1 MRKPDAAACPE
12 EPCAERMLMS
22 ADGAFVPLVGG
33 VWGDVKLLA
42 IGQVEVQQAASPAGL
57 PSVQTSQISYF
68 ARLSDAATFS
78 DQASAEVRRRGLE
91 RARAVCAVQ
100 DGADWLG
107 GLTDSHRA
115 DALRILD
122 FAHAAQRLA
131 SIGELCVAAGH
142 MLEATWLETRLHQLK
157 HEGAA
162 SALAAVEQLYEELGQ
177 PEPMGEHVRSLRKR
191 RVQMDS
197 PAFQRAGWPIG
208 SGMVERGHKLV
219 LQARLKGAGMHWQ
232 PAQVNAML
240 ALRQALC
247 NERWDEAWQ
256 DQRRWNRQS
265 RTAQRQRLHQ
275 ARWQQRQPLPP
286 PAAPVAT
293 AAASPKPPPA
303 SGRTPAQYRWGRST
317 ISPRMLRQGGLAKK

>member
-1 MRKPDAAACPE
+1 MSVVRTVGRAFFPLDLELDLAPTCLLPHAHQALVRLGALLPFAQAAKQLEALLGLQVSASLVRQQTEQAGRGSLAVKNAQAEPLAACPE

-33 VWGDVKLLA
+33 VWGEVKLLA

-68 ARLSDAATFS
+68 ARLRDSATFS

-157 HEGAA
+157 HE
-162 SALAAVEQLYEELGQ
+162 
-177 PEPMGEHVRSLRKR
+177 
-191 RVQMDS
+191 
-197 PAFQRAGWPIG
+197 
-208 SGMVERGHKLV
+208 
-219 LQARLKGAGMHWQ
+219 
-232 PAQVNAML
+232 
-240 ALRQALC
+240 
-247 NERWDEAWQ
+247 
-256 DQRRWNRQS
+256 
-265 RTAQRQRLHQ
+265 
-275 ARWQQRQPLPP
+275 
-286 PAAPVAT
+286 
-293 AAASPKPPPA
+293 
-303 SGRTPAQYRWGRST
+303 
-317 ISPRMLRQGGLAKK
+317 